1 MTQNENHSRHPEA
14 LGYRSLVI
22 PSIRLVGLLALSP
35 LPVVREAFLMGTTL
49 RAEVTGERAA
59 ATAAIQQAFDTVAA
73 LELVLSTWREDSE
86 IAALNRARPGETVH
100 LSRGLADLLAEVEG
114 WWRRTGGVF
123 DPAVGA
129 LVDAWDLRGR
139 GRVPTDNRLAEARD
153 ATGLEHFV
161 FRRGGASALATR
173 EVPGAWL
180 DTGGFG
186 KGAALRAA
194 AAKLRTAGI
203 ASAALNFGGQVVFLG
218 AGPDRGGWLVPVAHP
233 AHRHRPVAVLR
244 VADASVST
252 SAQSERYVSVN
263 GARYGHILDP
273 RTGRPAPAWGS
284 VTVVSADPL
293 AADVLSTALF
303 VLGPHAGAAYA
314 RQHGIAALF
323 LVQRGRELRSI
334 VTPALLPL
342 LAGSPLA
349 SIGG

>member
-1 MTQNENHSRHPEA
+1 M
-14 LGYRSLVI
+14 I
-22 PSIRLVGLLALSP
+22 PSIPLVGLLVLSP

-49 RAEVTGERAA
+49 RAEVTGERSA

-86 IAALNRARPGETVH
+86 IAALNRARPGETVQ
-100 LSRGLADLLAEVEG
+100 LSRGLADLLGEVEG
-114 WWRRTGGVF
+114 WWRRTGGAF

-129 LVDAWDLRGR
+129 LVDAWDLRGP
-139 GRVPTDNRLAEARD
+139 GRVPTDNRLAEARN

-161 FRRGGASALATR
+161 FRRGDGYTLATR
-173 EVPGAWL
+173 EIPGAWL

-194 AAKLRTAGI
+194 AAKLRAAGI
-203 ASAALNFGGQVVFLG
+203 ASAALNFGGQVMFLG
-218 AGPDRGGWLVPVAHP
+218 AGPDRQGWLVPVAHP
-233 AHRHRPVAVLR
+233 AHRHRPVAMLR

-273 RTGRPAPAWGS
+273 RIGRPVPAWGS
-284 VTVVSADPL
+284 VTVVSTDPL
-293 AADVLSTALF
+293 VADVLSTALF
-303 VLGPHAGAAYA
+303 VLGPQAGVIYA

-334 VTPALLPL
+334 ITPALRPL
-342 LAGSPLA
+342 VGGSSLS

>member
-1 MTQNENHSRHPEA
+1 
-14 LGYRSLVI
+14 
-22 PSIRLVGLLALSP
+22 
-35 LPVVREAFLMGTTL
+35 MGTTL
-49 RAEVTGERAA
+49 RAEVTGERSA

-86 IAALNRARPGETVH
+86 IAGLNRARPGETVQ
-100 LSRGLADLLAEVEG
+100 LSRGLADLLGEVEG
-114 WWRRTGGVF
+114 WWRRTGGAF

-129 LVDAWDLRGR
+129 LVDAWDLRGP
-139 GRVPTDNRLAEARD
+139 GRVPTDNRLAEARN

-161 FRRGGASALATR
+161 FRRGDGFTLATR
-173 EVPGAWL
+173 EIPGAWL

-194 AAKLRTAGI
+194 AAKLRAADI
-203 ASAALNFGGQVVFLG
+203 ASAALNFGGQVMFLG
-218 AGPDRGGWLVPVAHP
+218 AGPDRQGWLVPVAHP
-233 AHRHRPVAVLR
+233 AHRHRPVAMLR

-273 RTGRPAPAWGS
+273 RTGRPVPAWGS
-284 VTVVSADPL
+284 VTVVSTDPL

-303 VLGPHAGAAYA
+303 VLGPPAGVIYA

-334 VTPALLPL
+334 ITPALRPL
-342 LAGSPLA
+342 VGGSSLS

>member
-1 MTQNENHSRHPEA
+1 
-14 LGYRSLVI
+14 
-22 PSIRLVGLLALSP
+22 
-35 LPVVREAFLMGTTL
+35 MGTTL
-49 RAEVTGERAA
+49 RAEVTGERSA

-86 IAALNRARPGETVH
+86 IAALNRARPGETVQ
-100 LSRGLADLLAEVEG
+100 LSRGLADLLGEVEG
-114 WWRRTGGVF
+114 WWRRTGGAF

-129 LVDAWDLRGR
+129 LVDAWDLRGP
-139 GRVPTDNRLAEARD
+139 GRVPTDNRLAEARN
-153 ATGLEHFV
+153 ATGLAHFV
-161 FRRGGASALATR
+161 FRRGDGFTLATR
-173 EVPGAWL
+173 EIPGAWL

-194 AAKLRTAGI
+194 AAKLRAAGI
-203 ASAALNFGGQVVFLG
+203 ASAALNFGGQVMFLG
-218 AGPDRGGWLVPVAHP
+218 AGPDRQGWLVPVAHP
-233 AHRHRPVAVLR
+233 AHRHRPVAMLR

-273 RTGRPAPAWGS
+273 RTGRPVPAWGS
-284 VTVVSADPL
+284 VTVVSTDPL
-293 AADVLSTALF
+293 VADVLSTALF
-303 VLGPHAGAAYA
+303 VLGPQAGVIYA

-334 VTPALLPL
+334 ITPALRPL
-342 LAGSPLA
+342 VGGSSLS